1 MDLAVF
7 QQNEI
12 YKNKQRGTSV
22 VIQWLRFHI
31 PKAEGPG
38 SIPGQGTRS
47 HVRQL
52 RPGEAKHNEFF
63 KVVSLIS
70 LKSSALICSFAR

>member
-12 YKNKQRGTSV
+12 YKNKQWGTSV

-31 PKAEGPG
+31 PNAGGLDLIRGWE
-38 SIPGQGTRS
+38 TRP
-47 HVRQL
+47 HVPQL
-52 RPGEAKHNEFF
+52 RPNSAK
-63 KVVSLIS
+63 
-70 LKSSALICSFAR
+70 